1 MRVEASEGNP
11 LLRVFQS
18 WERATMDIRDV
29 KHIRTVSTNSVHDF
43 QARVNELLQDGYV
56 LLQIGS
62 EIEHDKGRLVT
73 PTMAVLGSDKPAPLR
88 PQVFYRPLQ
97 DA

>member
-1 MRVEASEGNP
+1 
-11 LLRVFQS
+11 
-18 WERATMDIRDV
+18 MDIRDV

-62 EIEHDKGRLVT
+62 EIEHDKGRVVT
-73 PTMAVLGSDKPAPLR
+73 PTIAVLGSDKPAPLP
-88 PQVFYRPLQ
+88 PQVFYRQLQ
-97 DA
+97 NA